1 MQFTARAGEALAESL
16 NLSTTMQRV
25 LELIVP
31 AMADWAVIDLFD
43 EQGRVRID
51 AMVHAD
57 PAMAPLAARLI
68 GASTARPEFAEM
80 IATALRAPH
89 TQVNARLEPAVLAAM
104 VLPEYREAI
113 LALDGRS
120 SIIVPLR
127 SGGRSLGALV
137 AYWSSSPRTFGEED
151 VPLFEEIARRAAVAI
166 ENAQLY
172 ESERHVANAFQRA
185 ALPISLPDVTGIRFD
200 AVYVAARNE
209 AQIGGE
215 LQRSAAQALI
225 ATLLLIFG
233 YIAVRFHTWRLSLGA
248 ILAVLHDPILVLGTF
263 SLTRTT
269 FDLTVVAAML
279 AVIGYSLNDT
289 VVVFDRI
296 RERFHTGRRLDPVA
310 VLDQSINQ
318 TLSRTIMT
326 KVVTLIVVVALYAL
340 GGAVLRGFSEALI
353 IGILAGTYSSIY
365 ISSAVAL
372 DCGLKAEHLLASA
385 VKKPLDDMP

>member
-1 MQFTARAGEALAESL
+1 MEFFHHATSFPFMSTRRLWYGLSIVLIVISLGSLATRGL
-16 NLSTTMQRV
+16 NLGVDFTGGVTVQATF
-25 LELIVP
+25 P
-31 AMADWAVIDLFD
+31 AAANRDAVITALS
-43 EQGRVRID
+43 G
-51 AMVHAD
+51 AGYAD
-57 PAMAPLAARLI
+57 P
-68 GASTARPEFAEM
+68 
-80 IATALRAPH
+80 
-89 TQVNARLEPAVLAAM
+89 QVT
-104 VLPEYREAI
+104 I
-113 LALDGRS
+113 
-120 SIIVPLR
+120 
-127 SGGRSLGALV
+127 
-137 AYWSSSPRTFGEED
+137 FGTSR
-151 VPLFEEIARRAAVAI
+151 EIAIRLPPTKQSTEQVRSKI
-166 ENAQLY
+166 EQILRGVDAGAQIQQV
-172 ESERHVANAFQRA
+172 EVVG
-185 ALPISLPDVTGIRFD
+185 P
-200 AVYVAARNE
+200 
-209 AQIGGE
+209 QIGGE
-215 LQRSAAQALI
+215 LQRSAAQALF

-296 RERFHTGRRLDPVA
+296 RERFHTGRRLDPVT

-372 DCGLKAEHLLASA
+372 DCGLRAEHLLATA
-385 VKKPLDDMP
+385 ARKPLDDLP